1 MKRRWFKLAIVLLS
15 LLLVL
20 SACGSKKSDSDN
32 ANGES
37 GSTGKS
43 NAKGGTLNIGS
54 GAPPEGNFSGIFAAS
69 STDAGVI
76 GLFSGGL
83 FKMDDHLQ
91 MKPNLVSWKEVEPAK
106 KYKFTLKKGVKWQ
119 NGDPL
124 TVNDWIF
131 TLETLANP
139 EYDGPRYDTVEAIE
153 GAKEKHEGKAETISG
168 IKKSDDY
175 NVEVTFKEKKVNN
188 LLRIYSGDLLNEK
201 IFKDIPVKDMA
212 KSDAVRKHPIGYG
225 PFKVKKIVDGESVQF
240 EKYKDYWKGEPK
252 LDKINYKV
260 VDQNTIVK
268 ALQNGDID
276 MVSEGTAP
284 MAKQIKESKTDNVKI
299 LTSPSTSYMIVG
311 FVLNGYDKKAMKV
324 GEPRPKYQDV
334 KLRKAMDYA
343 INKDE
348 WIKAFLQGYGK
359 PTNSLIPTNHWVSQG
374 NKGLT
379 DYKYNVKKAKQL
391 LDEAGYKDKDGDGFR
406 EDPKGKKFEI
416 NLKHY
421 AGTNPTFEP
430 RTAALK
436 GYWEKVGLKTK
447 VSMVEFGKFGSDLEN
462 ADKSMEVYFR
472 TWSQGADPDPSGLY
486 KSNALWNESRYN
498 NPESDKLLAEATDY
512 DVVGNSK
519 EKRKDIYLKWQKIWN
534 EEVPVIPLVELE
546 DITLVS
552 NKVKNFE
559 VSFKGSNPANEWT
572 VEK

>member
-1 MKRRWFKLAIVLLS
+1 MKKRWFKLAIVLLS

-32 ANGES
+32 TKGS
-37 GSTGKS
+37 SSTGKS
-43 NAKGGTLNIGS
+43 DKKGGTLNIGT
-54 GAPPEGNFSGIFAAS
+54 GAPPEGNFSGIFAS
-69 STDAGVI
+69 SVTDSGVI
-76 GLFSGGL
+76 GLFSDGL

-91 MKPNLVSWKEVEPAK
+91 LEPNLVSWKEIEPAK

-119 NGDPL
+119 DGNPL
-124 TVNDWIF
+124 TINDWIF

-139 EYDGPRYDTVEAIE
+139 DYDGPRYDNVDCIE
-153 GAKEKHEGKAETISG
+153 GAQAKKEGQADTISG
-168 IKKSDDY
+168 IKKIDDY
-175 NVEVTFKEKKVNN
+175 NVEITFKEKKVNN
-188 LLRIYSGDLLNEK
+188 LLKIYAGDLLSEK

-240 EKYKDYWKGEPK
+240 EKNKDYWKGEPK

-260 VDQNTIVK
+260 VDQNAMVK

-276 MVSEGTAP
+276 MVGQGTPP
-284 MAKQIKESKTDNVKI
+284 MAKQVKDSKADNIKV
-299 LTSPSTSYMIVG
+299 LTAPSTQYMIIG
-311 FVLNGYDKKAMKV
+311 FVLNKYDKKAMKV
-324 GEPRPKYQDV
+324 GEPLPKYQDV
-334 KLRKAMDYA
+334 RLRKAMDYA

-348 WIKAFLQGYGK
+348 WIKAFMYGYAK
-359 PTNSLIPTNHWVSQG
+359 PTNSLIPTSHWVSQG
-374 NKGLT
+374 NKGLE
-379 DYKYNVKKAKQL
+379 DYSYNVKKAKKL
-391 LDEAGYKDKDGDGFR
+391 LDEAGYKDRDGDGFR

-416 NLKHY
+416 SLKHY

-447 VSMVEFGKFGSDLEN
+447 VSMVEFSKYNADLE
-462 ADKSMEVYFR
+462 KSDGSVEVYFR
-472 TWSQGADPDPSGLY
+472 GWQQGADPDPSGLY

-498 NPESDKLLAEATDY
+498 NPESDKLLAEATDF
-512 DVVGNSK
+512 DVVGNDK
-519 EKRKDIYLKWQKIWN
+519 EKRKDIYLKWQKLWN
-534 EEVPVIPLVELE
+534 KDVPVIPLVELE